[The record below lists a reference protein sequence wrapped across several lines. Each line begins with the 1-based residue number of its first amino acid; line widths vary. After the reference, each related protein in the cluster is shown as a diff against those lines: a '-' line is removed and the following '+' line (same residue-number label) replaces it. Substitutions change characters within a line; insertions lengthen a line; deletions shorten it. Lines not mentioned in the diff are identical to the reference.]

1 MYERARSYAQHV
13 ELSGEAMKQL
23 KKLDKHTAALIIG
36 WLRKNLEGCSDP
48 RQHGKG
54 LTANRSGQWRYRVGD
69 YRILAEIQDEK
80 IVVLVLSIGH
90 RSEIYTLSLHDALP
104 ICAYPAFLIASLPP
118 RTAQHAEHRIWL
130 AHTFE

>member
-1 MYERARSYAQHV
+1 MNFHV
-13 ELSGEAMKQL
+13 ELTAEAMKQL
-23 KKLDKHTAALIIG
+23 KKLDKHTAALIVG

-80 IVVLVLSIGH
+80 IIVLVLSIGH
-90 RSEIYTLSLHDALP
+90 RSEIYKS
-104 ICAYPAFLIASLPP
+104 
-118 RTAQHAEHRIWL
+118 
-130 AHTFE
+130 